1 MDAAVL
7 SLATGLLALSA
18 YCDARSW
25 LIPNELSAGIALI
38 GLVRMCTAKH
48 HSAVAVDLAAAA
60 AVFAAAFIFFW
71 KGAFGG
77 GDVKLVTATTFL
89 VGYHD
94 AFFFLIMMSLC
105 GAGLALCVALR
116 RRLFAGA
123 SESRAP
129 APSSAASSAR
139 DEAIL
144 GESVPYGV
152 AIASAGIGV
161 LLLQNSV
168 WG

>member
-1 MDAAVL
+1 MDAAL
-7 SLATGLLALSA
+7 LALATGALALSA
-18 YCDARSW
+18 CCDARSRR
-25 LIPNELSAGIALI
+25 IPNELSAGIALI
-38 GLVRMCTAKH
+38 SLVRMCMAKH
-48 HSAVAVDLAAAA
+48 HLAVAADLAAGAA
-60 AVFAAAFIFFW
+60 IFAAAFVLFC

-77 GDVKLVTATTFL
+77 GDVKLVTATTLL

-94 AFFFLIMMSLC
+94 AFPFLIIMSFC
-105 GAGLALCVALR
+105 GAALALCVALR
-116 RRLFAGA
+116 RRSFAGA

-129 APSSAASSAR
+129 APSANAGSGF

-152 AIASAGIGV
+152 AIAGAGIGV

>member
-1 MDAAVL
+1 MDAAVF
-7 SLATGLLALSA
+7 SLATGALALSA
-18 YCDARSW
+18 FCDARSRR
-25 LIPNELSAGIALI
+25 IPNELSAGIALI

-48 HSAVAVDLAAAA
+48 HAAAAADLATGA
-60 AVFAAAFIFFW
+60 AVFAAAFVFFW

-77 GDVKLVTATTFL
+77 GDVKLVTATTLL

-94 AFFFLIMMSLC
+94 AFSFLIIMSLC
-105 GAGLALCVALR
+105 GAGLALCLALR
-116 RRLFAGA
+116 RRMFAGA
-123 SESRAP
+123 SQSRAP
-129 APSSAASSAR
+129 APSSAAGSGG

-144 GESVPYGV
+144 GETVPYGV

-168 WG
+168 GG